1 VILMDYDVIV
11 VGGGPA
17 GSANSYFNAKKGKRV
32 LLIDKSTFPR
42 DKICGDGITGKA
54 LSILHEMGLT
64 DEIKGIKEISS
75 TGVLVVSPNRHNLRI
90 SIESPNDPF
99 SAFSIDRYI
108 IDNLM
113 FQKAKKEVLEQGG
126 EVLHEKVI
134 GVIAKDN
141 KVVGVKTNNGEYR
154 ANLIVGAG
162 GYNCPIS
169 RYVLGENELP
179 KQERPH
185 YSSALREYWEGIE
198 GNQGDFE
205 IHFIDGILPGYFW
218 IFPISET
225 KFNVG
230 VGMLLSDMDN
240 QSVKLKEML
249 KHIVNESYLKD
260 RFKNAKLIKGTT
272 KGWLLPLGS
281 PREGGLQPRKNFVD
295 GCMLIGDS
303 ASLIDPFT
311 GEGIGNALTSGKLL
325 ADYDFI
331 DLKTGVEY
339 QEVLWSMIGKELSNS
354 HRLQKMLNRKWLINR
369 FIKKASTNEK
379 LQNLITDMLH
389 NKESQDAF
397 ASKWFIL
404 KSLIL

>member
-1 VILMDYDVIV
+1 MDYDVIV

-17 GSANSYFNAKKGKRV
+17 GSANSYFNAKKGKKV

-54 LSILHEMGLT
+54 LTILHEMGLT
-64 DEIKGIKEISS
+64 NEIEGIKEISS
-75 TGVLVVSPNRHNLRI
+75 TGVLVVSPKMDNLRI

-113 FQKAKKEVLEQGG
+113 FQQAKTEVLKRGG
-126 EVLHEKVI
+126 EVLHEKVVE
-134 GVIAKDN
+134 VIAEGE
-141 KVVGVKTNNGEYR
+141 KVVGVKTDKGEYR

-162 GYNCPIS
+162 GYNCPVS
-169 RYVLGENELP
+169 KYVLKENGLP
-179 KQERPH
+179 KQDRSH

-198 GNQGDFE
+198 GSQGDFE
-205 IHFIDGILPGYFW
+205 IHFIEGILPGYFW

-249 KHIVNESYLKD
+249 RYIVNESYLKD
-260 RFKNAKLIKGTT
+260 RFKNATLVEGTT

-281 PREGGLQPRKNFVD
+281 PRDKGLQPRKNFVD

-325 ADYDFI
+325 ANYDSI
-331 DLKTGVEY
+331 DSASGVEY
-339 QEVLWSMIGKELSNS
+339 QEALWDLIGKELSNS
-354 HRLQKMLNRKWLINR
+354 HRLQRMLKRKWLINR
-369 FIKKASTNEK
+369 FIKKASKNEK
-379 LQNLITDMLH
+379 LQNVITDMLH

>member
-1 VILMDYDVIV
+1 MDYDVIV

-17 GSANSYFNAKKGKRV
+17 GSANSYFNAKKGKKV

-54 LSILHEMGLT
+54 LTILHEMGLT
-64 DEIKGIKEISS
+64 NEIEGIKEISS
-75 TGVLVVSPNRHNLRI
+75 TGVLVVSPKMDNLRI
-90 SIESPNDPF
+90 SIESPHDPF

-113 FQKAKKEVLEQGG
+113 FQQAKTEVLRRGG
-126 EVLHEKVI
+126 EVLHEKVVE
-134 GVIAKDN
+134 VIAEGG
-141 KVVGVKTNNGEYR
+141 KVVGVKTDKNEYR

-169 RYVLGENELP
+169 KYVLKENGLP
-179 KQERPH
+179 KQNRSH
-185 YSSALREYWEGIE
+185 YSSALREYWEGLE
-198 GNQGDFE
+198 GNDGDFE

-249 KHIVNESYLKD
+249 RYIVNESYLKD
-260 RFKNAKLIKGTT
+260 RFKNATLVEGTT

-281 PREGGLQPRKNFVD
+281 PRDKGLQPRKNFVD

-325 ADYDFI
+325 ADYDSI
-331 DLKTGVEY
+331 DSESGVEY
-339 QEVLWSMIGKELSNS
+339 QKALWDLIGKELSNS
-354 HRLQKMLNRKWLINR
+354 HRLQRMLNRKWLINR
-369 FIKKASTNEK
+369 FIKKASKNEK
-379 LQNLITDMLH
+379 LQNVITDMLH

>member
-1 VILMDYDVIV
+1 MDYDVIV

-17 GSANSYFNAKKGKRV
+17 GSANSYFNAKKGKKV

-42 DKICGDGITGKA
+42 DKVCGDGITGKA

-64 DEIKGIKEISS
+64 NEIESIKEISS
-75 TGVLVVSPNRHNLRI
+75 TGVLIVSPKKDELRI

-113 FQKAKKEVLEQGG
+113 FQQAKKEILESGG
-126 EVLHEKVI
+126 EVLHEKVVE
-134 GVIAKDN
+134 VIVESER
-141 KVVGVKTNNGEYR
+141 VVGVKTDKGEYR

-169 RYVLGENELP
+169 KYVLKENGLP
-179 KQERPH
+179 NQNRSH

-198 GNQGDFE
+198 GSQGDFE

-218 IFPISET
+218 IFPISEN

-249 KHIVNESYLKD
+249 KYIVNESYLKD
-260 RFKNAKLIKGTT
+260 RFKNATLVEGTT

-281 PREGGLQPRKNFVD
+281 PRDKGLQPRKNFVD

-325 ADYDFI
+325 ADYDSI
-331 DLKTGVEY
+331 DSESGVKY
-339 QEVLWSMIGKELSNS
+339 QEALWDLIGKELSNS
-354 HRLQKMLNRKWLINR
+354 HRLQRMLNRKWLINR
-369 FIKKASTNEK
+369 FIKKASKNEK
-379 LQNLITDMLH
+379 LQNVITDMLH